1 MNQMAQKNA
10 QVGSDGGSIFPT
22 FSYNPNTNQYMM
34 DSSAFGLT
42 GDAANTYYSPE
53 AFQTKYAKTLGQM
66 PSSGMGN
73 SPSGSDSNVPQDR
86 NPFSFTQGTTVY
98 GDYDP
103 ATNTMLSQTGGV
115 AGMMNNGRVSVA
127 DLMNPDNVF
136 QSGGSDDPFAPI
148 SALGT
153 YYNEDFTNAFNNYYP
168 NYNLG
173 QTGQDVPPIGTSEQS
188 GGGAYYGGGSGT
200 VPYQPTGGGIDYDM
214 PYYSDNSNTY
224 SDPNLGQPNPYQAN
238 VNFMNQMA
246 QKNAQVGSDGSS
258 LFPTFSYNPNTNQY
272 MQDSS
277 AFGLTGDAANTYFS
291 PEEFQSK
298 FGKTLG
304 QMSSQSG
311 GLFSDP
317 NLEQTGQ
324 GGGGLDYSGM
334 SPSTGGL
341 DTGMALA
348 GLGSLFTGGSLQDIL
363 GSFGQYSGGKEG
375 IEAAYGTGEAGLK
388 LAEQVGQRAADT
400 SQFKP
405 YTVTSNLAQV
415 QTDPT
420 GGYNLNLSPQQ
431 QALQNQALGQ
441 AGQFLGQT
449 GSYDPSIAAQRGAMG
464 GLFGQSL
471 GQYGQPTG
479 LEGLTQAGIS
489 GAQRQLG
496 RAGQPSDINQLRNQ
510 FAGQVGGYLG
520 QQPDAGIGALGQQ
533 ALRLGSQGLG
543 RFGQGQEGF
552 GNLQGLLTSQAG
564 SRLQQPVTTAPT
576 DVSRQAYG
584 LGSQGLQNIAPDP
597 TLSGLQQQVGTRAS
611 DLLSQTASTL
621 PSQVASQVYGLGM
634 QGLQDRT
641 APTDIEALRSQY
653 AGLALQAGQG
663 LLSTPEQRQA
673 DIYESI
679 RATQTPE
686 EQRQRLALEERL
698 LAQGRTGVS
707 SAAYGG
713 ASPELLAMETARQE
727 AMARAGLSARQQA
740 MAEQQQGL
748 ATAQSLTG
756 LTTGLAG
763 TSSDLQSAAQSRASQ
778 LTQLGLSADQIQSQL
793 ESEGLSRGLQATQ
806 TTGQTAGM
814 LSDLQSSAQARAT
827 QLTQLGL
834 SADQVQSQL
843 QSEGLSRGLQTTQ
856 AAGQMAGI
864 RSDLDSASQARA
876 TQLSQLGLSA
886 EQIESRLRSEG
897 LSRATTA
904 GTTAGQLAG
913 IASDLETAGIGRGTA
928 LANLG
933 LTGTQASNTMR
944 RQQLEDIMN
953 LQRSDISSAQIQQAL
968 QQGRLGLGT
977 GMLQAGYTP
986 QNQALEMLR
995 QSQVPAQFASAG
1007 RLQGADLQA
1016 QLGTAGVE
1024 SLMQGS
1030 QLANEL
1036 RQQQLNAALQA
1047 TLGAQNPTTGSFEDG
1062 IIGSILKYL
1071 MPNKYDPYVFEDVD
1085 YEDDYGDY
1093 YDYDGGE

>member
-1 MNQMAQKNA
+1 MSMFAGDLSSKYLRQGYGMPTSSLRNQPTQAGMGVSSAIKQPLRNTGGGGLPNLRETSAYKQGLTRNIDRNMGGYVNPSLYSDPAYNSNEVDTGIYQGGSKGFYDRNPGQLLDPASLYSDPNLGQPNPYQTNVDFMNQMAQKNA

-22 FSYNPNTNQYMM
+22 FSYDPKTNQYMR

-53 AFQTKYAKTLGQM
+53 DFQSEFGRTLGKM
-66 PSSGMGN
+66 PSQGGGDQGPIGTGIPVSDVPAFDPSYNSGIAGGMQQYG
-73 SPSGSDSNVPQDR
+73 GSY
-86 NPFSFTQGTTVY
+86 F
-98 GDYDP
+98 DP
-103 ATNTMLSQTGGV
+103 ALLQGGGDQGPIGTGVPASDVPAFDPSYNSGI
-115 AGMMNNGRVSVA
+115 AGGM
-127 DLMNPDNVF
+127 
-136 QSGGSDDPFAPI
+136 Q
-148 SALGT
+148 
-153 YYNEDFTNAFNNYYP
+153 
-168 NYNLG
+168 LG
-173 QTGQDVPPIGTSEQS
+173 QTGQDVPPTGI
-188 GGGAYYGGGSGT
+188 ANDP
-200 VPYQPTGGGIDYDM
+200 VLTGG
-214 PYYSDNSNTY
+214 NT
-224 SDPNLGQPNPYQAN
+224 GTGGTNPYA
-238 VNFMNQMA
+238 
-246 QKNAQVGSDGSS
+246 
-258 LFPTFSYNPNTNQY
+258 P
-272 MQDSS
+272 
-277 AFGLTGDAANTYFS
+277 
-291 PEEFQSK
+291 
-298 FGKTLG
+298 
-304 QMSSQSG
+304 
-311 GLFSDP
+311 
-317 NLEQTGQ
+317 
-324 GGGGLDYSGM
+324 LDYSGM

-341 DTGMALA
+341 DTGMGLL

-363 GSFGQYSGGKEG
+363 GSFGQYYGGREG
-375 IEAAYGTGEAGLK
+375 IEAAYGTGEAGFN
-388 LAEQVGQRAADT
+388 LAEQIGQRAAEG

-415 QTDPT
+415 QTDPR
-420 GGYNLNLSPQQ
+420 GGYNVNLSPQQ

-441 AGQFLGQT
+441 AGQFFGQA

-489 GAQRQLG
+489 GAQGQLG
-496 RAGQPSDINQLRNQ
+496 RAGQPFDINQLRGQ

-533 ALRLGSQGLG
+533 ALSLGSQGLG
-543 RFGQGQEGF
+543 QYGQGQEGF

-564 SRLQQPVTTAPT
+564 SRLQ
-576 DVSRQAYG
+576 DS
-584 LGSQGLQNIAPDP
+584 
-597 TLSGLQQQVGTRAS
+597 
-611 DLLSQTASTL
+611 ASTL

-634 QGLQDRT
+634 QGLQDRS

-653 AGLALQAGQG
+653 AGLAGQAGQG

-686 EQRQRLALEERL
+686 EQRQRLALEERM

-707 SAAYGG
+707 SDAYGG

-793 ESEGLSRGLQATQ
+793 ESEGLSRGLQ
-806 TTGQTAGM
+806 
-814 LSDLQSSAQARAT
+814 
-827 QLTQLGL
+827 
-834 SADQVQSQL
+834 
-843 QSEGLSRGLQTTQ
+843 TTQ

-886 EQIESRLRSEG
+886 EQIESQLRSEG

-933 LTGTQASNTMR
+933 LTGTQASNTMG
-944 RQQLEDIMN
+944 RQQLEDLMN
-953 LQRSDISSAQIQQAL
+953 LQRSDMSSAQIQQAL
-968 QQGRLGLGT
+968 QQGNLGLGT
-977 GMLQAGYTP
+977 GMLQAGYMP

-1016 QLGTAGVE
+1016 QLGGRGIE

-1036 RQQQLNAALQA
+1036 RQQQLAASLQSV
-1047 TLGAQNPTTGSFEDG
+1047 LGAQNPTTGSFGGGLLEKLFGGSGGEYDWLPDWIGNPVYSDLEDETDE
-1062 IIGSILKYL
+1062 
-1071 MPNKYDPYVFEDVD
+1071 YD
-1085 YEDDYGDY
+1085 DY

>member
-1 MNQMAQKNA
+1 MSMFAGYLSSKYLREGYGMPTSSLRNHPTQAGMGVSSAIKQPLRNTGGGGLPNFRETSAYKHSKGFYDRNPGQLLNPTSLYSDPNLGQPNPYQTNVDWMNQMAQKNA
-10 QVGSDGGSIFPT
+10 QVGSDGSSIFPT
-22 FSYNPNTNQYMM
+22 FSYDPKTNQYMR

-53 AFQTKYAKTLGQM
+53 DFQSEFGRTLGKM
-66 PSSGMGN
+66 PSQGGGDQGPIGAGVPASDVPVFDPSYNSGI
-73 SPSGSDSNVPQDR
+73 
-86 NPFSFTQGTTVY
+86 
-98 GDYDP
+98 
-103 ATNTMLSQTGGV
+103 AGG
-115 AGMMNNGRVSVA
+115 M
-127 DLMNPDNVF
+127 
-136 QSGGSDDPFAPI
+136 Q
-148 SALGT
+148 
-153 YYNEDFTNAFNNYYP
+153 
-168 NYNLG
+168 LG
-173 QTGQDVPPIGTSEQS
+173 QTGQDVPPTGIANDPVLTGGNTGTGGTS
-188 GGGAYYGGGSGT
+188 
-200 VPYQPTGGGIDYDM
+200 PYAP
-214 PYYSDNSNTY
+214 
-224 SDPNLGQPNPYQAN
+224 
-238 VNFMNQMA
+238 
-246 QKNAQVGSDGSS
+246 
-258 LFPTFSYNPNTNQY
+258 
-272 MQDSS
+272 
-277 AFGLTGDAANTYFS
+277 
-291 PEEFQSK
+291 
-298 FGKTLG
+298 
-304 QMSSQSG
+304 
-311 GLFSDP
+311 
-317 NLEQTGQ
+317 
-324 GGGGLDYSGM
+324 LDYSGM

-348 GLGSLFTGGSLQDIL
+348 GLGGLLTGGSLQDIL
-363 GSFGQYSGGKEG
+363 GSFGQYYGGREG
-375 IEAAYGTGEAGLK
+375 IEAAYGTGEAGFN
-388 LAEQVGQRAADT
+388 LAEQIGQRAAEG

-405 YTVTSNLAQV
+405 YTVTSNLAKV

-449 GSYDPSIAAQRGAMG
+449 GSYDPSISAQRGAMG

-489 GAQRQLG
+489 GAQGQLG
-496 RAGQPSDINQLRNQ
+496 RAGQPFDINQLRGQ

-543 RFGQGQEGF
+543 QYGQGQEGF
-552 GNLQGLLTSQAG
+552 GSLQGLLTSQAG

-597 TLSGLQQQVGTRAS
+597 TLSGLQQQVSTRAS

-634 QGLQDRT
+634 QGLQDT
-641 APTDIEALRSQY
+641 SAPTDIEALRSQY
-653 AGLALQAGQG
+653 AGLAGQAGQG

-707 SAAYGG
+707 SDAYGG

-740 MAEQQQGL
+740 MAEQEQGL

-778 LTQLGLSADQIQSQL
+778 LTQLGLNADQIQSQL
-793 ESEGLSRGLQATQ
+793 ESEGLGRGLQATQ

-843 QSEGLSRGLQTTQ
+843 ESEGLSRGLQTTQ

-886 EQIESRLRSEG
+886 EQIESQLRSEG

-953 LQRSDISSAQIQQAL
+953 LQRSDMSSAQIQQAL

-995 QSQVPAQFASAG
+995 QSQIPAQFASAG
-1007 RLQGADLQA
+1007 RLQGAELQA
-1016 QLGTAGVE
+1016 QLGLGGIE

-1036 RQQQLNAALQA
+1036 RQQQLNAALQS
-1047 TLGAQNPTTGSFEDG
+1047 TLGAQNPTTGSFGGGLLERLLGGSGGEYDWLPDWIGNPVYSDLEDETDE
-1062 IIGSILKYL
+1062 
-1071 MPNKYDPYVFEDVD
+1071 YD
-1085 YEDDYGDY
+1085 DY

>member
-1 MNQMAQKNA
+1 MSLFNSLTSGGSQYAPKPFKRPSMGSSAPYMPTVVDQPRQGQSQIAFENEKRKLNHQRQMNNIFGYGHDGSSMQGRNSQQMMAGSKPVIGQPLRNTGGTNPSLYSDPNLGQPNPYQTNVDWMNQMAQQNA

-22 FSYNPNTNQYMM
+22 FSYDPKTNQYMR

-53 AFQTKYAKTLGQM
+53 DFQSEFGRTLGKM
-66 PSSGMGN
+66 PSQGGGGGTSYLGGTPNFNGQVGLNLPENINKLSDLVGQPQGGGGN
-73 SPSGSDSNVPQDR
+73 NFGFTRGDGIGTQAMVPWE
-86 NPFSFTQGTTVY
+86 
-98 GDYDP
+98 
-103 ATNTMLSQTGGV
+103 
-115 AGMMNNGRVSVA
+115 
-127 DLMNPDNVF
+127 NPDTGETYMAPDGAY
-136 QSGGSDDPFAPI
+136 SPPEGS
-148 SALGT
+148 SWVRSSMG
-153 YYNEDFTNAFNNYYP
+153 DFGYP
-168 NYNLG
+168 DLNLG
-173 QTGQDVPPIGTSEQS
+173 QTGQDVPPTGIANDPVLTNGSGYFDTS
-188 GGGAYYGGGSGT
+188 GG
-200 VPYQPTGGGIDYDM
+200 
-214 PYYSDNSNTY
+214 
-224 SDPNLGQPNPYQAN
+224 
-238 VNFMNQMA
+238 
-246 QKNAQVGSDGSS
+246 
-258 LFPTFSYNPNTNQY
+258 
-272 MQDSS
+272 
-277 AFGLTGDAANTYFS
+277 ANTY
-291 PEEFQSK
+291 
-298 FGKTLG
+298 G
-304 QMSSQSG
+304 QT
-311 GLFSDP
+311 P
-317 NLEQTGQ
+317 TGQ
-324 GGGGLDYSGM
+324 AGGGLDYSGM
-334 SPSTGGL
+334 STSTGGL

-348 GLGSLFTGGSLQDIL
+348 GLGGLFTGGSLQDFL
-363 GSFGQYSGGKEG
+363 GTLGGYYRGKEG
-375 IEAAYGTGEAGLK
+375 IEAAYGTGEAGFN
-388 LAEQVGQRAADT
+388 LAEQIGQRAAEG

-415 QTDPT
+415 QTDPR
-420 GGYNLNLSPQQ
+420 GGYNVNLSPQQ

-441 AGQFLGQT
+441 AGQFFGQA

-489 GAQRQLG
+489 GAQGQLS
-496 RAGQPSDINQLRNQ
+496 RAGQPFDINQLRGQ
-510 FAGQVGGYLG
+510 FAGQVGSYLG

-543 RFGQGQEGF
+543 RSGQGQEGF
-552 GNLQGLLTSQAG
+552 GSLQGLLTSQAG
-564 SRLQQPVTTAPT
+564 SRLQ
-576 DVSRQAYG
+576 DS
-584 LGSQGLQNIAPDP
+584 
-597 TLSGLQQQVGTRAS
+597 
-611 DLLSQTASTL
+611 ASTL

-634 QGLQDRT
+634 QGLQDRS

-653 AGLALQAGQG
+653 AGLAGQAGQG

-686 EQRQRLALEERL
+686 EQRQRLALEERM

-707 SAAYGG
+707 SDAYGG

-793 ESEGLSRGLQATQ
+793 ESEGLSRGLQ
-806 TTGQTAGM
+806 
-814 LSDLQSSAQARAT
+814 
-827 QLTQLGL
+827 
-834 SADQVQSQL
+834 
-843 QSEGLSRGLQTTQ
+843 TTQ

-886 EQIESRLRSEG
+886 EQIESQLRSEG

-933 LTGTQASNTMR
+933 LAGTQASNTMG
-944 RQQLEDIMN
+944 RQQLEDLMN
-953 LQRSDISSAQIQQAL
+953 LQRSDMSSAQIQQAL
-968 QQGRLGLGT
+968 QQGNLGLGT
-977 GMLQAGYTP
+977 GMLQAGYMP
-986 QNQALEMLR
+986 QQQALEMLR

-1016 QLGTAGVE
+1016 QLGGRGIE

-1036 RQQQLNAALQA
+1036 RQQQLAASLQSV
-1047 TLGAQNPTTGSFEDG
+1047 LGAQSPTTGSFGGGLLERLLGGSGGEYDWLPDWIGNPVYSDLEDETDE
-1062 IIGSILKYL
+1062 
-1071 MPNKYDPYVFEDVD
+1071 YD
-1085 YEDDYGDY
+1085 DY

>member
-1 MNQMAQKNA
+1 MSMFAGDLSSKYLRQGYGMPTSSLRNQPTQAGMGVSSVIKQPLRNT
-10 QVGSDGGSIFPT
+10 GGRGL
-22 FSYNPNTNQYMM
+22 PNLRET
-34 DSSAFGLT
+34 SAYKQGLT
-42 GDAANTYYSPE
+42 GNIDQNMGGYVD
-53 AFQTKYAKTLGQM
+53 
-66 PSSGMGN
+66 PS
-73 SPSGSDSNVPQDR
+73 
-86 NPFSFTQGTTVY
+86 
-98 GDYDP
+98 
-103 ATNTMLSQTGGV
+103 L
-115 AGMMNNGRVSVA
+115 
-127 DLMNPDNVF
+127 
-136 QSGGSDDPFAPI
+136 
-148 SALGT
+148 
-153 YYNEDFTNAFNNYYP
+153 
-168 NYNLG
+168 
-173 QTGQDVPPIGTSEQS
+173 
-188 GGGAYYGGGSGT
+188 
-200 VPYQPTGGGIDYDM
+200 
-214 PYYSDNSNTY
+214 Y
-224 SDPNLGQPNPYQAN
+224 SDPNLGQPESPRGQLFTSNSPVLTIETADFLRPSGGISPVTGGGFPIGGGGQPNPYQTN
-238 VNFMNQMA
+238 VDWMNQMA
-246 QKNAQVGSDGSS
+246 QQNAQVGSDGSS
-258 LFPTFSYNPNTNQY
+258 IFPTFSYDPKTNQY

-304 QMSSQSG
+304 KMPS
-311 GLFSDP
+311 
-317 NLEQTGQ
+317 T
-324 GGGGLDYSGM
+324 GGGGDLIGDTMYRGEMSQEQKDALIATRRKLGLPDDYDPFNNPDHRNIPNPAHGGKSQGPIGTEIPATYLPPYNTEFLEKTSPYAPLDYSGM

-348 GLGSLFTGGSLQDIL
+348 GLGGLFTGGSLQDFL
-363 GSFGQYSGGKEG
+363 GTLGGYYRGKEG
-375 IEAAYGTGEAGLK
+375 IEAAYGTGEAGFN
-388 LAEQVGQRAADT
+388 LAEQIGQRAAEG

-420 GGYNLNLSPQQ
+420 GGYNVNLSPQQ

-441 AGQFLGQT
+441 AGQFFGQA

-464 GLFGQSL
+464 GLFGQAL

-489 GAQRQLG
+489 GAQGQLG
-496 RAGQPSDINQLRNQ
+496 RAGQPFDINQLRGQ

-533 ALRLGSQGLG
+533 ALSLGSQGLG
-543 RFGQGQEGF
+543 QYGQGQEGF

-564 SRLQQPVTTAPT
+564 SRLQDSV
-576 DVSRQAYG
+576 
-584 LGSQGLQNIAPDP
+584 
-597 TLSGLQQQVGTRAS
+597 
-611 DLLSQTASTL
+611 STL

-634 QGLQDRT
+634 QGLQDRS

-653 AGLALQAGQG
+653 AGLAGQAGQG

-686 EQRQRLALEERL
+686 EQRQRLALEERM

-707 SAAYGG
+707 SDAYGG

-793 ESEGLSRGLQATQ
+793 ESEGLSRGLQ
-806 TTGQTAGM
+806 
-814 LSDLQSSAQARAT
+814 
-827 QLTQLGL
+827 
-834 SADQVQSQL
+834 
-843 QSEGLSRGLQTTQ
+843 TTQ

-886 EQIESRLRSEG
+886 EQIESQLQSEG

-933 LTGTQASNTMR
+933 LAGTQASNTMG
-944 RQQLEDIMN
+944 RQQLEDLMN
-953 LQRSDISSAQIQQAL
+953 LQRSDMSSAQIQQAL
-968 QQGRLGLGT
+968 QQGNLGLGT
-977 GMLQAGYTP
+977 GMLQAGYMP
-986 QNQALEMLR
+986 QQQALEMLR

-1016 QLGTAGVE
+1016 QLGGRGIE

-1036 RQQQLNAALQA
+1036 RQQQLAASLQSV
-1047 TLGAQNPTTGSFEDG
+1047 LGAQNPTTGSFGGGLLEKLFGGSGGEYDWLPDWIGNPVYSDLEDETDE
-1062 IIGSILKYL
+1062 
-1071 MPNKYDPYVFEDVD
+1071 YD
-1085 YEDDYGDY
+1085 DY

>member
-1 MNQMAQKNA
+1 MSMFAGDLSSKYLRQGYGMPTSSLRNQPTQAGMGVSSAIRQPLRNTGGGGLPNLRETSAYKQGLTRNIDQNMGGYVNPSLYSDPNLGQPNPYQTNVDWMNRMAQQNA
-10 QVGSDGGSIFPT
+10 QVGSDGSSIFPT
-22 FSYNPNTNQYMM
+22 FSYDTKTNQYMR

-53 AFQTKYAKTLGQM
+53 DFQSEFGRTLGKM
-66 PSSGMGN
+66 PSPSRTPQIEQEPFNN
-73 SPSGSDSNVPQDR
+73 SMLTLNIPSISDDTGYRIP
-86 NPFSFTQGTTVY
+86 T
-98 GDYDP
+98 
-103 ATNTMLSQTGGV
+103 TGG
-115 AGMMNNGRVSVA
+115 GDDLVSDMRYRGKDGKGGGGVFGYP
-127 DLMNPDNVF
+127 DL
-136 QSGGSDDPFAPI
+136 
-148 SALGT
+148 
-153 YYNEDFTNAFNNYYP
+153 
-168 NYNLG
+168 NLG
-173 QTGQDVPPIGTSEQS
+173 QTGQDVPPTGIANDPVLTGGNTGTGGTS
-188 GGGAYYGGGSGT
+188 
-200 VPYQPTGGGIDYDM
+200 PYAP
-214 PYYSDNSNTY
+214 
-224 SDPNLGQPNPYQAN
+224 
-238 VNFMNQMA
+238 
-246 QKNAQVGSDGSS
+246 
-258 LFPTFSYNPNTNQY
+258 
-272 MQDSS
+272 
-277 AFGLTGDAANTYFS
+277 
-291 PEEFQSK
+291 
-298 FGKTLG
+298 
-304 QMSSQSG
+304 
-311 GLFSDP
+311 
-317 NLEQTGQ
+317 
-324 GGGGLDYSGM
+324 LDYSGM

-348 GLGSLFTGGSLQDIL
+348 GLGGLLTGGSLQDIL
-363 GSFGQYSGGKEG
+363 GSFGQYYGGREG
-375 IEAAYGTGEAGLK
+375 IEAAYGTGEAGFN
-388 LAEQVGQRAADT
+388 LAEQIGQRAAEG

-405 YTVTSNLAQV
+405 YTVTSNLAKV

-449 GSYDPSIAAQRGAMG
+449 GSYDPSISAQRGAMG

-489 GAQRQLG
+489 GAQGQLG
-496 RAGQPSDINQLRNQ
+496 RAGQPFDINQLRGQ

-543 RFGQGQEGF
+543 RSGQGQEGF
-552 GNLQGLLTSQAG
+552 GSLQGLLTSQAG

-576 DVSRQAYG
+576 DISRQAYG

-634 QGLQDRT
+634 QGLQDT
-641 APTDIEALRSQY
+641 SAPTDIEALRSQY
-653 AGLALQAGQG
+653 AGLAGQAGQG

-686 EQRQRLALEERL
+686 EQRQRLALEERM

-843 QSEGLSRGLQTTQ
+843 ESEGLSRGLQTTQ

-886 EQIESRLRSEG
+886 EQIESQLRSEG

-953 LQRSDISSAQIQQAL
+953 LQRSDMSSAQIQQAL

-1007 RLQGADLQA
+1007 RLQGAELQA
-1016 QLGTAGVE
+1016 QLGLGGIE

-1036 RQQQLNAALQA
+1036 RQQQLNAALQS
-1047 TLGAQNPTTGSFEDG
+1047 TLGAQNPTTGSFGGGLLERLLGGSGGEYDWLPDWIGNPVYSDLEDE
-1062 IIGSILKYL
+1062 
-1071 MPNKYDPYVFEDVD
+1071 MDEYD
-1085 YEDDYGDY
+1085 DY

>member
-1 MNQMAQKNA
+1 MSMFAGDLSSKYLRQGYGMPTSSLRNQPTQAGMGVSSVIKQPLRNTGGRGLPNLRETSAYKQGLTGNIDQNMGGYVDPSLYSDPNLGQPESPRGQLFTSNSPVLTIETADFLRPSGGISPVTGGGFPIGGGGQPNPYQTNVDWMNQMAQQNA
-10 QVGSDGGSIFPT
+10 QVGSDGSSVFPT
-22 FSYNPNTNQYMM
+22 FSYDPKTNQYMR

-53 AFQTKYAKTLGQM
+53 DFQSEFGRTLGKM
-66 PSSGMGN
+66 PS
-73 SPSGSDSNVPQDR
+73 
-86 NPFSFTQGTTVY
+86 
-98 GDYDP
+98 
-103 ATNTMLSQTGGV
+103 TGGGDQGPIGTGV
-115 AGMMNNGRVSVA
+115 PASDVPAFDPSYNSGITGGM
-127 DLMNPDNVF
+127 
-136 QSGGSDDPFAPI
+136 Q
-148 SALGT
+148 
-153 YYNEDFTNAFNNYYP
+153 
-168 NYNLG
+168 LG
-173 QTGQDVPPIGTSEQS
+173 QTGQDVPPTGIANDPVLTGGNTGTGGTSPYAPLDIPS
-188 GGGAYYGGGSGT
+188 GTSPSDSNSGYWGSALGGLLSGDWLGALRGAGDYYSSQQDIEGAYRSGLAGMEMA
-200 VPYQPTGGGIDYDM
+200 QQ
-214 PYYSDNSNTY
+214 
-224 SDPNLGQPNPYQAN
+224 LGQ
-238 VNFMNQMA
+238 
-246 QKNAQVGSDGSS
+246 QV
-258 LFPTFSYNPNTNQY
+258 
-272 MQDSS
+272 
-277 AFGLTGDAANTYFS
+277 A
-291 PEEFQSK
+291 
-298 FGKTLG
+298 
-304 QMSSQSG
+304 
-311 GLFSDP
+311 
-317 NLEQTGQ
+317 
-324 GGGGLDYSGM
+324 
-334 SPSTGGL
+334 
-341 DTGMALA
+341 
-348 GLGSLFTGGSLQDIL
+348 
-363 GSFGQYSGGKEG
+363 EG
-375 IEAAYGTGEAGLK
+375 
-388 LAEQVGQRAADT
+388 

-415 QTDPT
+415 QTDPR
-420 GGYNLNLSPQQ
+420 GGYNVNLSPQQ

-441 AGQFLGQT
+441 AGQFFGQA

-489 GAQRQLG
+489 GAQGQLS
-496 RAGQPSDINQLRNQ
+496 RAGQPFDINQLRGQ
-510 FAGQVGGYLG
+510 FAGQVGSYLG

-543 RFGQGQEGF
+543 QYGQGQEGF
-552 GNLQGLLTSQAG
+552 GSLQGLLTSQAG
-564 SRLQQPVTTAPT
+564 SRLQ
-576 DVSRQAYG
+576 DS
-584 LGSQGLQNIAPDP
+584 
-597 TLSGLQQQVGTRAS
+597 
-611 DLLSQTASTL
+611 ASTL

-634 QGLQDRT
+634 QGLQDRS

-653 AGLALQAGQG
+653 AGLAGQAGQG

-686 EQRQRLALEERL
+686 EQRQRLALEERM

-707 SAAYGG
+707 SDAYGG

-793 ESEGLSRGLQATQ
+793 ESEGLSRGLQ
-806 TTGQTAGM
+806 
-814 LSDLQSSAQARAT
+814 
-827 QLTQLGL
+827 
-834 SADQVQSQL
+834 
-843 QSEGLSRGLQTTQ
+843 TTQ

-886 EQIESRLRSEG
+886 EQIESQLQSEG

-933 LTGTQASNTMR
+933 LAGTQASNTMG
-944 RQQLEDIMN
+944 RQQLEDLMN
-953 LQRSDISSAQIQQAL
+953 LQRSDMSSAQIQQAL
-968 QQGRLGLGT
+968 QQGNLGLGT
-977 GMLQAGYTP
+977 GMLQAGYMP
-986 QNQALEMLR
+986 QQQALEMLR

-1016 QLGTAGVE
+1016 QLGGRGIE

-1036 RQQQLNAALQA
+1036 RQQQLAASLQSV
-1047 TLGAQNPTTGSFEDG
+1047 LGAQNPTTGSFGGGLLEKLFGGSGGEYDWLPDWIGNPVYSDLEDETDE
-1062 IIGSILKYL
+1062 
-1071 MPNKYDPYVFEDVD
+1071 YD
-1085 YEDDYGDY
+1085 DY

>member
-1 MNQMAQKNA
+1 MVSGINKLTPFTPKQPLRNTGGGGFPNLRETSAYKQGLTGNIDRNMGGYVNPSLFSDPSLGQSNPYQTNVDWMNQMAQ
-10 QVGSDGGSIFPT
+10 Q
-22 FSYNPNTNQYMM
+22 
-34 DSSAFGLT
+34 
-42 GDAANTYYSPE
+42 
-53 AFQTKYAKTLGQM
+53 
-66 PSSGMGN
+66 
-73 SPSGSDSNVPQDR
+73 
-86 NPFSFTQGTTVY
+86 
-98 GDYDP
+98 
-103 ATNTMLSQTGGV
+103 
-115 AGMMNNGRVSVA
+115 
-127 DLMNPDNVF
+127 
-136 QSGGSDDPFAPI
+136 
-148 SALGT
+148 
-153 YYNEDFTNAFNNYYP
+153 
-168 NYNLG
+168 
-173 QTGQDVPPIGTSEQS
+173 
-188 GGGAYYGGGSGT
+188 
-200 VPYQPTGGGIDYDM
+200 
-214 PYYSDNSNTY
+214 
-224 SDPNLGQPNPYQAN
+224 
-238 VNFMNQMA
+238 
-246 QKNAQVGSDGSS
+246 NAQVGSDGSS
-258 LFPTFSYNPNTNQY
+258 IFPTFSYDPKTNQY

-304 QMSSQSG
+304 KMPSQGGGDQGPIGTGVSASDVPAFDPSYNSG
-311 GLFSDP
+311 VAGGMQQYGGSYSDP
-317 NLEQTGQ
+317 NLGQTGQ
-324 GGGGLDYSGM
+324 DVPPIGTGVQSGGGAYYGGGSGTVPYQPTGIAGVQSGGGAYYGGGSGTVPYQPTGIANDPVLTGGNTGTGGTSPYAPLDYSGM

-341 DTGMALA
+341 DTGMGLL

-363 GSFGQYSGGKEG
+363 GSFGQYYGGREG
-375 IEAAYGTGEAGLK
+375 IEAAYGTGEAGFN
-388 LAEQVGQRAADT
+388 LAEQIGQRAAEG

-415 QTDPT
+415 QTDPR
-420 GGYNLNLSPQQ
+420 GGYNVNLSPQQ

-441 AGQFLGQT
+441 AGQFFGQA

-464 GLFGQSL
+464 GLFGQAL

-489 GAQRQLG
+489 GAQGQLG
-496 RAGQPSDINQLRNQ
+496 RAGQPFDINQLRGQ

-533 ALRLGSQGLG
+533 ALSLGSQGLG
-543 RFGQGQEGF
+543 QYGQGQEGF

-564 SRLQQPVTTAPT
+564 SRLQ
-576 DVSRQAYG
+576 DS
-584 LGSQGLQNIAPDP
+584 
-597 TLSGLQQQVGTRAS
+597 
-611 DLLSQTASTL
+611 ASTL

-634 QGLQDRT
+634 QGLQDRS

-653 AGLALQAGQG
+653 AGLAGEAGQG

-686 EQRQRLALEERL
+686 EQRQRLALEERM

-707 SAAYGG
+707 SDAYGG

-793 ESEGLSRGLQATQ
+793 ESEGLSRGLQ
-806 TTGQTAGM
+806 
-814 LSDLQSSAQARAT
+814 
-827 QLTQLGL
+827 
-834 SADQVQSQL
+834 
-843 QSEGLSRGLQTTQ
+843 TTQ

-886 EQIESRLRSEG
+886 EQIESQLRSEG

-933 LTGTQASNTMR
+933 LAGTQASNTMG
-944 RQQLEDIMN
+944 RQQLEDLMN
-953 LQRSDISSAQIQQAL
+953 LQRSDMSSAQIQQAL
-968 QQGRLGLGT
+968 QQGNLGLGT
-977 GMLQAGYTP
+977 GMLQAGYMP

-1016 QLGTAGVE
+1016 QLGGRGIE

-1036 RQQQLNAALQA
+1036 RQQQLAASLQSV
-1047 TLGAQNPTTGSFEDG
+1047 LGAQSPTTGSFGGGLLEKLFGGSGGEYDWLPDWIGNPVYSDLEDETDE
-1062 IIGSILKYL
+1062 
-1071 MPNKYDPYVFEDVD
+1071 YD
-1085 YEDDYGDY
+1085 DY

>member
-1 MNQMAQKNA
+1 MSMFAGDLSSKYLRQGYGMPTSSLRNQPTQAGMGVSSTIKQPLRNTGGGGLPNLRETSAYKQGLTRNIDQNMGGYVNPSLFSDPNLGQPRPSGGIPPVTGGGFEIGGQPNPYQTNVDFMNQMAQQNA
-10 QVGSDGGSIFPT
+10 QVGSDGQSVSPS
-22 FSYNPNTNQYMM
+22 FSYDQATGQYVR

-42 GDAANTYYSPE
+42 GDAA
-53 AFQTKYAKTLGQM
+53 
-66 PSSGMGN
+66 
-73 SPSGSDSNVPQDR
+73 
-86 NPFSFTQGTTVY
+86 
-98 GDYDP
+98 
-103 ATNTMLSQTGGV
+103 
-115 AGMMNNGRVSVA
+115 
-127 DLMNPDNVF
+127 
-136 QSGGSDDPFAPI
+136 
-148 SALGT
+148 
-153 YYNEDFTNAFNNYYP
+153 
-168 NYNLG
+168 
-173 QTGQDVPPIGTSEQS
+173 
-188 GGGAYYGGGSGT
+188 
-200 VPYQPTGGGIDYDM
+200 
-214 PYYSDNSNTY
+214 
-224 SDPNLGQPNPYQAN
+224 
-238 VNFMNQMA
+238 
-246 QKNAQVGSDGSS
+246 
-258 LFPTFSYNPNTNQY
+258 
-272 MQDSS
+272 
-277 AFGLTGDAANTYFS
+277 LTRYS
-291 PEEFQSK
+291 PEEFQSE
-298 FGKTLG
+298 FGRTLG
-304 QMSSQSG
+304 KMPS
-311 GLFSDP
+311 
-317 NLEQTGQ
+317 Q
-324 GGGGLDYSGM
+324 GGGDQGPIGTGPNISRNTPTGSADDLSNPYYYNSGVAGGMQQYGGSYSDPSLGQTGIANDPVLTNGSGYFDTSGGNTGGTSPYAPLDYSGM

-341 DTGMALA
+341 DTGMAIA
-348 GLGSLFTGGSLQDIL
+348 GLGGLLTGGSLQDFL
-363 GSFGQYSGGKEG
+363 GTLGGYYRGKEG
-375 IEAAYGTGEAGLK
+375 IEAAYGTGEAGFN
-388 LAEQVGQRAADT
+388 LAEQIGQRAAEG

-420 GGYNLNLSPQQ
+420 GGYNVNLSPQQ

-441 AGQFLGQT
+441 AGQFFGQA

-489 GAQRQLG
+489 GAQGQLG
-496 RAGQPSDINQLRNQ
+496 RAGQPFDINQLRGQ
-510 FAGQVGGYLG
+510 FAGQVGSYLG

-543 RFGQGQEGF
+543 RSGQGQEGF
-552 GNLQGLLTSQAG
+552 GSLQGLLTSQAG
-564 SRLQQPVTTAPT
+564 SRLQ
-576 DVSRQAYG
+576 DS
-584 LGSQGLQNIAPDP
+584 
-597 TLSGLQQQVGTRAS
+597 
-611 DLLSQTASTL
+611 ASTL

-634 QGLQDRT
+634 QGLQDRS

-653 AGLALQAGQG
+653 AGLAGQAGQG

-686 EQRQRLALEERL
+686 EQRQRLALEERM

-707 SAAYGG
+707 SDAYGG

-793 ESEGLSRGLQATQ
+793 ESEGLSRGLQ
-806 TTGQTAGM
+806 
-814 LSDLQSSAQARAT
+814 
-827 QLTQLGL
+827 
-834 SADQVQSQL
+834 
-843 QSEGLSRGLQTTQ
+843 TTQ

-864 RSDLDSASQARA
+864 RSDLDSASQSRA

-886 EQIESRLRSEG
+886 EQIESQLRSEG

-933 LTGTQASNTMR
+933 LAGTEASNTMG
-944 RQQLEDIMN
+944 RQQLEDMMN
-953 LQRSDISSAQIQQAL
+953 LQRSDMSSAQIQQAL
-968 QQGRLGLGT
+968 QQGNLGLGT
-977 GMLQAGYTP
+977 GMLQAGYMP
-986 QNQALEMLR
+986 QQQALEMLR

-1016 QLGTAGVE
+1016 QLGLGGIE

-1036 RQQQLNAALQA
+1036 RQQQLAASLQSV
-1047 TLGAQNPTTGSFEDG
+1047 LGAQSPTTGSFGGGLLEKLFGGSGGEYDWLPDWIGNPVYSDLEDETDE
-1062 IIGSILKYL
+1062 
-1071 MPNKYDPYVFEDVD
+1071 YD
-1085 YEDDYGDY
+1085 DY

>member
-1 MNQMAQKNA
+1 MSMFAGDLSSKYLRQGYGMPTSSLRNQPTQAGMGVSSAIRQPLRNTGGGGLPNLRETSAYKQGLTRNIDQNMGGYVNPSLYSDPAYNSNEADTGIYQGGSKGFYDRNPGQLLDPASLYSDPNLGQPNPYQTNVDFMNQMAQKNA
-10 QVGSDGGSIFPT
+10 QVGSDGSSIFPT
-22 FSYNPNTNQYMM
+22 FSYDPKTNQYMR

-53 AFQTKYAKTLGQM
+53 DFQSEFGRTLGKM
-66 PSSGMGN
+66 PSQGGGDDLVSDMRYRGKDGKGGGGVFGYPDPFL
-73 SPSGSDSNVPQDR
+73 SDEAPYDPSGFDPNLGQPR
-86 NPFSFTQGTTVY
+86 
-98 GDYDP
+98 GD
-103 ATNTMLSQTGGV
+103 L
-115 AGMMNNGRVSVA
+115 
-127 DLMNPDNVF
+127 F
-136 QSGGSDDPFAPI
+136 
-148 SALGT
+148 
-153 YYNEDFTNAFNNYYP
+153 
-168 NYNLG
+168 YNLG
-173 QTGQDVPPIGTSEQS
+173 QTGQDVPPTGIANDPVLTGGNTGTGGTS
-188 GGGAYYGGGSGT
+188 
-200 VPYQPTGGGIDYDM
+200 PYAP
-214 PYYSDNSNTY
+214 
-224 SDPNLGQPNPYQAN
+224 
-238 VNFMNQMA
+238 
-246 QKNAQVGSDGSS
+246 
-258 LFPTFSYNPNTNQY
+258 
-272 MQDSS
+272 
-277 AFGLTGDAANTYFS
+277 
-291 PEEFQSK
+291 
-298 FGKTLG
+298 
-304 QMSSQSG
+304 
-311 GLFSDP
+311 
-317 NLEQTGQ
+317 
-324 GGGGLDYSGM
+324 LDYSGM

-348 GLGSLFTGGSLQDIL
+348 GLGGLLTGGSLQDFL
-363 GSFGQYSGGKEG
+363 GTLGGYYRGKEG
-375 IEAAYGTGEAGLK
+375 IEAAYGTGEAGFN
-388 LAEQVGQRAADT
+388 LAEQIGQRAADG

-405 YTVTSNLAQV
+405 YTVTSNLAKV

-420 GGYNLNLSPQQ
+420 GGYTLNLSPQQ

-449 GSYDPSIAAQRGAMG
+449 GSYDPSISAQRGAMG

-496 RAGQPSDINQLRNQ
+496 RAGQPFDINQLRGQ

-543 RFGQGQEGF
+543 QYGQGQEGF
-552 GNLQGLLTSQAG
+552 GSLQGLLTSQAG

-597 TLSGLQQQVGTRAS
+597 TLSGLQQQVSTRAS

-634 QGLQDRT
+634 QGLQDT
-641 APTDIEALRSQY
+641 SAPTDIEALRSQY
-653 AGLALQAGQG
+653 AGLAGQAGQG

-686 EQRQRLALEERL
+686 EQRQRLALEERM

-707 SAAYGG
+707 SDAYGG

-740 MAEQQQGL
+740 MAEQEQGL

-778 LTQLGLSADQIQSQL
+778 LTQLGLNADQIQSQL
-793 ESEGLSRGLQATQ
+793 ESEGLGRGLQATQ

-843 QSEGLSRGLQTTQ
+843 ESEGLSRGLQTTQ

-886 EQIESRLRSEG
+886 EQIESQLRSEG

-953 LQRSDISSAQIQQAL
+953 LQRSDMSSAQIQQAL

-995 QSQVPAQFASAG
+995 QSQIPAQFASAG
-1007 RLQGADLQA
+1007 RLQGTELQA
-1016 QLGTAGVE
+1016 QLGLGGIE

-1036 RQQQLNAALQA
+1036 RQQQLNAALQS
-1047 TLGAQNPTTGSFEDG
+1047 TLGAQNPTTGSFGGGLLERLLGGSGGEYDWLPDWIGNPVYSDLEDE
-1062 IIGSILKYL
+1062 
-1071 MPNKYDPYVFEDVD
+1071 MDEYD
-1085 YEDDYGDY
+1085 DY

>member
-1 MNQMAQKNA
+1 MSMFAGDLSSKYLRQGYGMPTSSLRNQPTQAGMGVSSAIKQPLRNTGGGGFPNLRETSAYKQGLTRNIDRNMGGYVNPSLFSDPNLGQSNPYQTNVDFMNQMAQKNA

-22 FSYNPNTNQYMM
+22 FSYDPKTNQYMR

-53 AFQTKYAKTLGQM
+53 DFQSEFGRTLGKM
-66 PSSGMGN
+66 PSQGGGDQGPIGTGIPVSDVPAFDPSYNSGIAGGMQQYG
-73 SPSGSDSNVPQDR
+73 GSY
-86 NPFSFTQGTTVY
+86 F
-98 GDYDP
+98 DP
-103 ATNTMLSQTGGV
+103 ALLQGGGDQGPIGTGVPASDVPAFDPSYNSGI
-115 AGMMNNGRVSVA
+115 AGGM
-127 DLMNPDNVF
+127 
-136 QSGGSDDPFAPI
+136 Q
-148 SALGT
+148 
-153 YYNEDFTNAFNNYYP
+153 
-168 NYNLG
+168 LG
-173 QTGQDVPPIGTSEQS
+173 QTGQDVPPTGIANDPVLTGGNTGTGGTSPYAPLDIPS
-188 GGGAYYGGGSGT
+188 GTSPSDSNSGYWGSALGGLLSGDWLGALRGAGDYYSSQKDIEGAYRSGLAGMEMA
-200 VPYQPTGGGIDYDM
+200 QQ
-214 PYYSDNSNTY
+214 
-224 SDPNLGQPNPYQAN
+224 LGQ
-238 VNFMNQMA
+238 
-246 QKNAQVGSDGSS
+246 QV
-258 LFPTFSYNPNTNQY
+258 
-272 MQDSS
+272 
-277 AFGLTGDAANTYFS
+277 A
-291 PEEFQSK
+291 
-298 FGKTLG
+298 
-304 QMSSQSG
+304 
-311 GLFSDP
+311 
-317 NLEQTGQ
+317 
-324 GGGGLDYSGM
+324 
-334 SPSTGGL
+334 
-341 DTGMALA
+341 
-348 GLGSLFTGGSLQDIL
+348 
-363 GSFGQYSGGKEG
+363 EG
-375 IEAAYGTGEAGLK
+375 
-388 LAEQVGQRAADT
+388 

-415 QTDPT
+415 QTDPR
-420 GGYNLNLSPQQ
+420 GGYNVNLSPQQ

-441 AGQFLGQT
+441 AGQFFGQA

-489 GAQRQLG
+489 GAQGQLG
-496 RAGQPSDINQLRNQ
+496 RAGQPFDINQLRGQ

-533 ALRLGSQGLG
+533 ALSLGSQGLG
-543 RFGQGQEGF
+543 QYGQGQEGF

-564 SRLQQPVTTAPT
+564 SRLQ
-576 DVSRQAYG
+576 DS
-584 LGSQGLQNIAPDP
+584 
-597 TLSGLQQQVGTRAS
+597 
-611 DLLSQTASTL
+611 ASTL

-634 QGLQDRT
+634 QGLQDRS

-653 AGLALQAGQG
+653 AGLAGQAGQG

-686 EQRQRLALEERL
+686 EQRQRLALEERM

-707 SAAYGG
+707 SDAYGG

-793 ESEGLSRGLQATQ
+793 ESEGLSRGLQ
-806 TTGQTAGM
+806 
-814 LSDLQSSAQARAT
+814 
-827 QLTQLGL
+827 
-834 SADQVQSQL
+834 
-843 QSEGLSRGLQTTQ
+843 TTQ

-886 EQIESRLRSEG
+886 EQIESQLRSEG

-933 LTGTQASNTMR
+933 LAGTQASNTMG
-944 RQQLEDIMN
+944 RQQLEDLMN
-953 LQRSDISSAQIQQAL
+953 LQRSDMSSAQIQQAL
-968 QQGRLGLGT
+968 QQGNLGLGT
-977 GMLQAGYTP
+977 GMLQAGYMP
-986 QNQALEMLR
+986 QQQALEMLR
-995 QSQVPAQFASAG
+995 QSQVPAQLASAG
-1007 RLQGADLQA
+1007 QLQGANLYGQLGAAGIESYMGGADLANRLQIAQRQGLMQQALGTQPTSQEQMIA
-1016 QLGTAGVE
+1016 QLLGVD
-1024 SLMQGS
+1024 
-1030 QLANEL
+1030 
-1036 RQQQLNAALQA
+1036 
-1047 TLGAQNPTTGSFEDG
+1047 LGEDNG
-1062 IIGSILKYL
+1062 VLGSILGGL
-1071 MPNKYDPYVFEDVD
+1071 GGLFGGLFGGDDED
-1085 YEDDYGDY
+1085 EDTGSSRS
-1093 YDYDGGE
+1093 GGG

>member
-1 MNQMAQKNA
+1 MLLPKKKTPASGLYADPLLGNRFRKTGNETGTNPSLFSDPNLGQPNRYQSNVNFMNQMAQKNA
-10 QVGSDGGSIFPT
+10 QVGADGSSIFPK

-66 PSSGMGN
+66 PSSGTRKSDLGI
-73 SPSGSDSNVPQDR
+73 DSNVPQDR
-86 NPFSFTQGTTVY
+86 NPFSFTQGTTGY
-98 GDYDP
+98 SDYDP
-103 ATNTMLSQTGGV
+103 VTNTMLSQTGGV
-115 AGMMNNGRVSVA
+115 AGMINNGRVSVA

-153 YYNEDFTNAFNNYYP
+153 YYNEDFTNAFNKYYP
-168 NYNLG
+168 NYNSG
-173 QTGQDVPPIGTSEQS
+173 QPQGGGDQGPIGTSVQS
-188 GGGAYYGGGSGT
+188 GGR
-200 VPYQPTGGGIDYDM
+200 IDHDM
-214 PYYSDNSNTY
+214 PYFQDNPNTY
-224 SDPNLGQPNPYQAN
+224 SDPNLGQAGQVILPPTSIANDPVVTSGNTGTGGASPYA
-238 VNFMNQMA
+238 
-246 QKNAQVGSDGSS
+246 
-258 LFPTFSYNPNTNQY
+258 P
-272 MQDSS
+272 
-277 AFGLTGDAANTYFS
+277 
-291 PEEFQSK
+291 
-298 FGKTLG
+298 
-304 QMSSQSG
+304 
-311 GLFSDP
+311 
-317 NLEQTGQ
+317 
-324 GGGGLDYSGM
+324 LDYSGI

-341 DTGMALA
+341 DTGMAIA
-348 GLGSLFTGGSLQDIL
+348 GLGGLLTGGSIQDFL
-363 GSFGQYSGGKEG
+363 GTAGGYYRGKEG

-420 GGYNLNLSPQQ
+420 GGYNVNLSPQQ
-431 QALQNQALGQ
+431 QALQSQTLGQ

-471 GQYGQPTG
+471 GEYGQPTG

-489 GAQRQLG
+489 GAQGQLG

-543 RFGQGQEGF
+543 RSGQGQEGF

-653 AGLALQAGQG
+653 GGLALQAGQG

-740 MAEQQQGL
+740 MAEQEQGL
-748 ATAQSLTG
+748 ATAQALTG

-778 LTQLGLSADQIQSQL
+778 LTQLGLNADQIQSQL

-843 QSEGLSRGLQTTQ
+843 QSEGLSRGLQTTS
-856 AAGQMAGI
+856 AAGQMAGL

-876 TQLSQLGLSA
+876 TQLSQLGLNA

-953 LQRSDISSAQIQQAL
+953 LQRSDMSSAQIQQAL

-995 QSQVPAQFASAG
+995 QSQIPAQYASAG

-1016 QLGTAGVE
+1016 QLGLGGIE

-1036 RQQQLNAALQA
+1036 RQQQLNAALQT

-1062 IIGSILKYL
+1062 IVGSILKYL
-1071 MPNKYDPYVFEDVD
+1071 MPNKYDPYVFDDVN
-1085 YEDDYGDY
+1085 YEDEYGDY
-1093 YDYDGGE
+1093 YDYDDDGGE

>member
-1 MNQMAQKNA
+1 MSLFNSLTSGGSQYAPKPFKRPSMGSSAPYMPTVVDQPRQGQSQIAFENEKRKLNHQRQMNNIFGYGHDGSSMQGRNSQQMMAGSKPVIGQPLRNTGGTNPRLYSDPNLGQPRLSKGQTPITGGGFPIGGGSQPNPYQTNVDWMNQMAQKNA
-10 QVGSDGGSIFPT
+10 QVGSGGGSIFPT
-22 FSYNPNTNQYMM
+22 FSYDPKTNQYMR

-53 AFQTKYAKTLGQM
+53 EFQSEFGRTLGKM
-66 PSSGMGN
+66 PSQGGGGN
-73 SPSGSDSNVPQDR
+73 NFGFTRGDGIGTQAMVPWE
-86 NPFSFTQGTTVY
+86 
-98 GDYDP
+98 
-103 ATNTMLSQTGGV
+103 
-115 AGMMNNGRVSVA
+115 
-127 DLMNPDNVF
+127 NPDTGETYMAPDGAY
-136 QSGGSDDPFAPI
+136 SPPEGS
-148 SALGT
+148 SWVRSSMG
-153 YYNEDFTNAFNNYYP
+153 DFGYP
-168 NYNLG
+168 DLNLG
-173 QTGQDVPPIGTSEQS
+173 QTGQDVPPTGI
-188 GGGAYYGGGSGT
+188 ANDP
-200 VPYQPTGGGIDYDM
+200 VLTGG
-214 PYYSDNSNTY
+214 NT
-224 SDPNLGQPNPYQAN
+224 GTGGTNPYA
-238 VNFMNQMA
+238 
-246 QKNAQVGSDGSS
+246 
-258 LFPTFSYNPNTNQY
+258 P
-272 MQDSS
+272 
-277 AFGLTGDAANTYFS
+277 
-291 PEEFQSK
+291 
-298 FGKTLG
+298 
-304 QMSSQSG
+304 
-311 GLFSDP
+311 
-317 NLEQTGQ
+317 
-324 GGGGLDYSGM
+324 LDYSGM

-341 DTGMALA
+341 DTGMGLL
-348 GLGSLFTGGSLQDIL
+348 GLGSLFSGGSLQDIL
-363 GSFGQYSGGKEG
+363 GSFGQYYGGREG
-375 IEAAYGTGEAGLK
+375 IEAAYGTGEAGFN
-388 LAEQVGQRAADT
+388 LAEQIGQRAAEG

-415 QTDPT
+415 QTDPR
-420 GGYNLNLSPQQ
+420 GGYNVNLSPQQ

-441 AGQFLGQT
+441 AGQFFGQA

-489 GAQRQLG
+489 GAQGQLS
-496 RAGQPSDINQLRNQ
+496 RAGQPFDINQLRGQ
-510 FAGQVGGYLG
+510 FAGQVGSYLG

-543 RFGQGQEGF
+543 RSGQGQEGF
-552 GNLQGLLTSQAG
+552 GSLQGLLTSQAG
-564 SRLQQPVTTAPT
+564 SRLQ
-576 DVSRQAYG
+576 DS
-584 LGSQGLQNIAPDP
+584 
-597 TLSGLQQQVGTRAS
+597 
-611 DLLSQTASTL
+611 ASTL

-634 QGLQDRT
+634 QGLQDRS

-653 AGLALQAGQG
+653 AGLAGQAGQG

-686 EQRQRLALEERL
+686 EQRQRLALEERM

-707 SAAYGG
+707 SDAYGG

-793 ESEGLSRGLQATQ
+793 ESEGLSRGLQ
-806 TTGQTAGM
+806 
-814 LSDLQSSAQARAT
+814 
-827 QLTQLGL
+827 
-834 SADQVQSQL
+834 
-843 QSEGLSRGLQTTQ
+843 TTQ

-864 RSDLDSASQARA
+864 RSDLDSASQSRA

-886 EQIESRLRSEG
+886 EQIESQLRSEG

-933 LTGTQASNTMR
+933 LAGTQASNTMG
-944 RQQLEDIMN
+944 RQQLEDLMN
-953 LQRSDISSAQIQQAL
+953 LQRSDMSSAQIQQAL
-968 QQGRLGLGT
+968 QQGNLGLGT
-977 GMLQAGYTP
+977 GMLQAGYMP
-986 QNQALEMLR
+986 QQQALEMLR

-1016 QLGTAGVE
+1016 QLGGRGIE

-1036 RQQQLNAALQA
+1036 RQQQLAASLQSV
-1047 TLGAQNPTTGSFEDG
+1047 LGAQSPTTGSFGGGLLEKLFGGSGGEYDWLPDWIGNPVYSDLEDETDE
-1062 IIGSILKYL
+1062 
-1071 MPNKYDPYVFEDVD
+1071 YD
-1085 YEDDYGDY
+1085 DY

>member
-1 MNQMAQKNA
+1 M
-10 QVGSDGGSIFPT
+10 F
-22 FSYNPNTNQYMM
+22 
-34 DSSAFGLT
+34 
-42 GDAANTYYSPE
+42 
-53 AFQTKYAKTLGQM
+53 TK
-66 PSSGMGN
+66 
-73 SPSGSDSNVPQDR
+73 
-86 NPFSFTQGTTVY
+86 
-98 GDYDP
+98 
-103 ATNTMLSQTGGV
+103 
-115 AGMMNNGRVSVA
+115 
-127 DLMNPDNVF
+127 
-136 QSGGSDDPFAPI
+136 
-148 SALGT
+148 
-153 YYNEDFTNAFNNYYP
+153 
-168 NYNLG
+168 
-173 QTGQDVPPIGTSEQS
+173 
-188 GGGAYYGGGSGT
+188 
-200 VPYQPTGGGIDYDM
+200 
-214 PYYSDNSNTY
+214 
-224 SDPNLGQPNPYQAN
+224 N

-258 LFPTFSYNPNTNQY
+258 IFPTFSYDPNTNQY

-277 AFGLTGDAANTYFS
+277 AFGLTGNAANTYFS

-304 QMSSQSG
+304 QMPS
-311 GLFSDP
+311 
-317 NLEQTGQ
+317 Q
-324 GGGGLDYSGM
+324 GGGGNNYGFTEGDGIGTQAMVPWENPDTGETYMAPSGAYSPPEGSSWVRSSMGGFGYPDLNLGQTGQDVPPTGIANDPVLTGGNTGTGGTSPYAPLDYSGM

-341 DTGMALA
+341 DTGMGLL

-363 GSFGQYSGGKEG
+363 GSFGQYYGGKEG
-375 IEAAYGTGEAGLK
+375 IEAAYGAGEAGFN
-388 LAEQVGQRAADT
+388 LAEQVGQRAAEG

-415 QTDPT
+415 QTDPR
-420 GGYNLNLSPQQ
+420 GGYNVNLSPQQ

-441 AGQFLGQT
+441 AGQFFGQA

-464 GLFGQSL
+464 GLFGQAM

-489 GAQRQLG
+489 GAQGQLG
-496 RAGQPSDINQLRNQ
+496 RAGQPSDINQLRGQ
-510 FAGQVGGYLG
+510 FAGQVGSYLG

-543 RFGQGQEGF
+543 RSGQGQEGF
-552 GNLQGLLTSQAG
+552 GSLQGLLTSQAG
-564 SRLQQPVTTAPT
+564 SRLQQPITTAPT

-634 QGLQDRT
+634 QGLQDRS

-653 AGLALQAGQG
+653 AGLAGQAGQG

-686 EQRQRLALEERL
+686 EQRQRLALEERM

-707 SAAYGG
+707 SDAYGG

-843 QSEGLSRGLQTTQ
+843 ESEGLSRGLQTTQ

-886 EQIESRLRSEG
+886 EQIESQLRSEG

-933 LTGTQASNTMR
+933 LAGTEASNTMG
-944 RQQLEDIMN
+944 RQQLEDLMN
-953 LQRSDISSAQIQQAL
+953 LQRSDMSSAQIQQAL
-968 QQGRLGLGT
+968 QQGNLGLGT
-977 GMLQAGYTP
+977 GMLQAGYMP
-986 QNQALEMLR
+986 QQQALEMLR
-995 QSQVPAQFASAG
+995 QSQVPAQLASAG
-1007 RLQGADLQA
+1007 QLQGANLYGQLGAAGIESYMGGADLANRLQIAQRQGLMQQALGTQPTSQEQMIA
-1016 QLGTAGVE
+1016 QLLGVD
-1024 SLMQGS
+1024 
-1030 QLANEL
+1030 
-1036 RQQQLNAALQA
+1036 
-1047 TLGAQNPTTGSFEDG
+1047 LGEDNG
-1062 IIGSILKYL
+1062 VLGSILGGL
-1071 MPNKYDPYVFEDVD
+1071 GGLFGGLFGGDDEDEE
-1085 YEDDYGDY
+1085 EDAGSSRS
-1093 YDYDGGE
+1093 GGG